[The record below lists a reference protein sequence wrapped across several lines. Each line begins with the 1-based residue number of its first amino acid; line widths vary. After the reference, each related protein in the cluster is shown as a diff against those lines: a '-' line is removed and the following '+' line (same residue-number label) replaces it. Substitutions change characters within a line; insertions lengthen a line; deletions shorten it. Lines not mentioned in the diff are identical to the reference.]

1 MEKSESEVLKGKE
14 LTPYGIIFP
23 EGVWIWEA
31 MRLLVQKEVDQGRPA
46 PTKQEAAQ
54 RLIYSLLNT
63 LELKLFTIDGFDG
76 EELPVERSYLRS
88 SRAIPDFL
96 RGFVP
101 YDGDYSGA
109 RSNGRFIYIDRSQYK
124 NFLADKS
131 IGEKADGSSDP
142 LKKPTYVPPYMQFM
156 QKAVKELDLSADK
169 RMNKSEII
177 HWLESNW
184 PSDLGGRSK
193 SLIEY
198 MATILRQ
205 PEHKKGGNTAWGSD

>member
-1 MEKSESEVLKGKE
+1 
-14 LTPYGIIFP
+14 
-23 EGVWIWEA
+23 
-31 MRLLVQKEVDQGRPA
+31 
-46 PTKQEAAQ
+46 
-54 RLIYSLLNT
+54 
-63 LELKLFTIDGFDG
+63 
-76 EELPVERSYLRS
+76 
-88 SRAIPDFL
+88 
-96 RGFVP
+96 
-101 YDGDYSGA
+101 
-109 RSNGRFIYIDRSQYK
+109 
-124 NFLADKS
+124 
-131 IGEKADGSSDP
+131 
-142 LKKPTYVPPYMQFM
+142 MQFM